1 MLTNLLSWWD
11 HTVWQTDIRSLPE
24 WKRKLL
30 LFLRGTQLLV
40 SELLEGNNKLY
51 AMGLV
56 YMTILSLVP
65 LLAVMFSVLKGFGVH
80 NQLQPL
86 LLNLLE
92 PLGEKGVE
100 ITTTILSF
108 VDNIKVGVLGAVG
121 LGLLMFTVVSLIR
134 QVEEAFNSTWRVR
147 KLRPLLERF
156 SHYISVLMVGP
167 LLIFSAIGLSQS
179 VEHMD
184 IYKQVVETDTG
195 AFLYN
200 MLSVYLPFI
209 MTVLGITFVYM
220 FVPNTRVKFS
230 AALFG
235 ATIASILFKVAT
247 VVFTL
252 FIVGSTKYAAIYSA
266 FATIIILFIW
276 IYIIWLI
283 LLFGSSI
290 AFYYQHSEKML
301 FLYRDEELSPY
312 ESETLALQILVIV
325 SRAYYA
331 KQPAVSLE
339 NISQQLQLPDDLVDK
354 MVFLLEQGGFL
365 KIVDDD
371 EQTLLPGRPPEE
383 TTSADLLAYI
393 HDSNKERTK
402 RADTVTDSNI
412 IDVLRVAEDVALDA
426 IKGVT
431 IKQLAMSED
440 LIVNESG
447 SAIVSTKNNECI

>member
-11 HTVWQTDIRSLPE
+11 HNVWQVDVRSLSG

-30 LFLRGTQLLV
+30 LFLRGLQLLIAD
-40 SELLEGNNKLY
+40 LLEGHNKLY

-121 LGLLMFTVVSLIR
+121 LGLLLFTVVSLIR
-134 QVEEAFNSTWRVR
+134 QIEVAFNSTWRVR
-147 KLRPLLERF
+147 KLRPLIERF

-179 VEHMD
+179 VEH
-184 IYKQVVETDTG
+184 ISLFRQVIETDTG
-195 AFLYN
+195 AFFYN
-200 MLSVYLPFI
+200 MMSVYLPFF
-209 MTVLGITFVYM
+209 MTVFGITFVYM
-220 FVPNTRVKFS
+220 FVPNTRVKFT

-235 ATIASILFKVAT
+235 ATIATLLFRVASF
-247 VVFTL
+247 VFTL
-252 FIVGSTKYAAIYSA
+252 FIAGSTKYDAIYSA

-283 LLFGSSI
+283 LLLGSSI
-290 AFYYQHSEKML
+290 AYYFQHSEKML

-312 ESETLALQILVIV
+312 ESEALALQIMVIV
-325 SRAYYA
+325 TRNYYA
-331 KQPAVSLE
+331 EKPPVGLE
-339 NISQQLQLPDDLVDK
+339 AISQQLQLPDDLVET
-354 MVFLLEQGGFL
+354 MVYQLEKGGYL
-365 KIVDDD
+365 TIIDNDD
-371 EQTLLPGRPPEE
+371 QSLLPGCPPEE
-383 TTSADLLAYI
+383 TTSAELLAYI
-393 HDSNKERTK
+393 HDSKKERTK
-402 RADTVTDSNI
+402 RADATTDRNV
-412 IDVLRVAEDVALDA
+412 IDILRVAETQALGA
-426 IKGVT
+426 IKSVT
-431 IKQLAMSED
+431 IKQLASSDELLLSE
-440 LIVNESG
+440 NEVLAAG
-447 SAIVSTKNNECI
+447 IAKE

>member
-1 MLTNLLSWWD
+1 MISNLLSWWD
-11 HTVWQTDIRSLPE
+11 HTIWQTDVRSLPD
-24 WKRKLL
+24 WKRRLL
-30 LFLRGTQLLV
+30 LFLRGTQMLI
-40 SELLEGNNKLY
+40 SDLLEGHNKLY

-80 NQLQPL
+80 NQLHPL
-86 LLNLLE
+86 LLSLLE
-92 PLGEKGVE
+92 PLGEKGIE

-121 LGLLMFTVVSLIR
+121 LGLLLFTVVSLIR

-147 KLRPLLERF
+147 KLRPLHERF

-167 LLIFSAIGLSQS
+167 VLIFSAIGLSQS
-179 VEHMD
+179 VQHID
-184 IYKQVVETDTG
+184 LYRQVVETETG

-200 MLSVYLPFI
+200 LLSIYLPFI

-220 FVPNTRVKFS
+220 FVPNTRVKFT

-235 ATIASILFKVAT
+235 ATIATLLFKIVT
-247 VVFTL
+247 VVFAL
-252 FIVGSTKYAAIYSA
+252 FIVGSTKYDAIYSA

-290 AFYYQHSEKML
+290 AFYYQHSEKLL
-301 FLYRDEELSPY
+301 FLYRDEDLSPY
-312 ESETLALQILVIV
+312 ESETLAMQILVIV
-325 SRAYYA
+325 ARAYYE
-331 KQPAVSLE
+331 KQPAVSLG
-339 NISQQLQLPDDLVDK
+339 NISRQLQLPDDLVEK
-354 MVFLLEQGGFL
+354 MVFLLERGGYL

-393 HDSNKERTK
+393 HDSKKERTK
-402 RADTVTDSNI
+402 RAGTMTDRNI

-426 IKGVT
+426 VKGIT
-431 IKQLAMSED
+431 IKQLAISED
-440 LIVNESG
+440 LLLNENS
-447 SAIVSTKNNECI
+447 SLISNTK

>member
-11 HTVWQTDIRSLPE
+11 HNVWQVDVRSLSG

-30 LFLRGTQLLV
+30 LFLRGLQLLI
-40 SELLEGNNKLY
+40 SDLLEGHNKLY

-56 YMTILSLVP
+56 YITILSLVP

-121 LGLLMFTVVSLIR
+121 LGLLLFTVVSLIR
-134 QVEEAFNSTWRVR
+134 QIEVAFNSTWRVR
-147 KLRPLLERF
+147 KLRPLIERF

-179 VEHMD
+179 VEH
-184 IYKQVVETDTG
+184 ISLFRQVIETDTG
-195 AFLYN
+195 AFFYN
-200 MLSVYLPFI
+200 MMSVYLPFF
-209 MTVLGITFVYM
+209 MTVFGITFVYM
-220 FVPNTRVKFS
+220 FVPNTRVKFT

-235 ATIASILFKVAT
+235 ATIATLLFRVASF
-247 VVFTL
+247 VFTL
-252 FIVGSTKYAAIYSA
+252 FIAGSTKYDAIYSA

-283 LLFGSSI
+283 LLLGSSI
-290 AFYYQHSEKML
+290 AYYFQHSEKML

-312 ESETLALQILVIV
+312 ESEALALQIMVIV
-325 SRAYYA
+325 TRNYYA
-331 KQPAVSLE
+331 ERPPVGLE
-339 NISQQLQLPDDLVDK
+339 TISQQLQLPDDLVET
-354 MVFLLEQGGFL
+354 MVYQLEKGGYL
-365 KIVDDD
+365 TIIDNDD
-371 EQTLLPGRPPEE
+371 QSLLPGCPPEE
-383 TTSADLLAYI
+383 TTSAELLAYI
-393 HDSNKERTK
+393 HDSKKERTK
-402 RADTVTDSNI
+402 RSDATTDKNV
-412 IDVLRVAEDVALDA
+412 IDILRVAETQALGA

-431 IKQLAMSED
+431 IKQLASSDELLVSE
-440 LIVNESG
+440 NEALAAG
-447 SAIVSTKNNECI
+447 IAKE

>member
-11 HTVWQTDIRSLPE
+11 HNVWQVDVRSLSG

-30 LFLRGTQLLV
+30 LFLRGLQLLI
-40 SELLEGNNKLY
+40 SDLLEGHNKLY

-56 YMTILSLVP
+56 YITILSLVP

-121 LGLLMFTVVSLIR
+121 LGLLLFTVVSLIR
-134 QVEEAFNSTWRVR
+134 QIEVAFNSTWRVR
-147 KLRPLLERF
+147 KLRPLIERF

-179 VEHMD
+179 VEH
-184 IYKQVVETDTG
+184 ISLFRQVIETDTG
-195 AFLYN
+195 AFFYN
-200 MLSVYLPFI
+200 MMSVYLPFF
-209 MTVLGITFVYM
+209 MTVFGITFVYM
-220 FVPNTRVKFS
+220 FVPNTRVKFT

-235 ATIASILFKVAT
+235 ATIATLLFRVASF
-247 VVFTL
+247 VFTL
-252 FIVGSTKYAAIYSA
+252 FIAGSTKYDAIYSA

-283 LLFGSSI
+283 LLLGSSI
-290 AFYYQHSEKML
+290 AYYFQHSEKML

-312 ESETLALQILVIV
+312 ESEALALQIMVIV
-325 SRAYYA
+325 TRNYYA
-331 KQPAVSLE
+331 ERPPVGLE
-339 NISQQLQLPDDLVDK
+339 TISQQLQLPDDLVET
-354 MVFLLEQGGFL
+354 MVYQLEKGGYL
-365 KIVDDD
+365 TIIDNDD
-371 EQTLLPGRPPEE
+371 QSLLPGCPPEE
-383 TTSADLLAYI
+383 TTSAELLAYI
-393 HDSNKERTK
+393 HDSKKERTK
-402 RADTVTDSNI
+402 RSDATTDKNV
-412 IDVLRVAEDVALDA
+412 IDILRVAETHALGA
-426 IKGVT
+426 IEGVT
-431 IKQLAMSED
+431 IKQLASSDE
-440 LIVNESG
+440 LLVSGNEALAAG
-447 SAIVSTKNNECI
+447 IAKE

>member
-11 HTVWQTDIRSLPE
+11 HNVWQVDVRSLSG

-30 LFLRGTQLLV
+30 LFLRGLQLLI
-40 SELLEGNNKLY
+40 SDLLEGHNKLY

-56 YMTILSLVP
+56 YITILSLVP

-121 LGLLMFTVVSLIR
+121 LGLLLFTVVSLIR
-134 QVEEAFNSTWRVR
+134 QIEVAFNSTWRVR
-147 KLRPLLERF
+147 KLRPLIERF

-179 VEHMD
+179 VEH
-184 IYKQVVETDTG
+184 ISLFRQVIETDTG
-195 AFLYN
+195 AFFYN
-200 MLSVYLPFI
+200 MMSVYLPFF
-209 MTVLGITFVYM
+209 MTVFGITFVYM
-220 FVPNTRVKFS
+220 FVPNTRVKFT

-235 ATIASILFKVAT
+235 ATIATLLFRVASF
-247 VVFTL
+247 VFTL
-252 FIVGSTKYAAIYSA
+252 FIAGSTKYDAIYSA

-283 LLFGSSI
+283 LLLGSSI
-290 AFYYQHSEKML
+290 AYYFQHSEKML

-312 ESETLALQILVIV
+312 ESEALALQIMVIV
-325 SRAYYA
+325 TRNYYA
-331 KQPAVSLE
+331 ERPPVGLE
-339 NISQQLQLPDDLVDK
+339 TISQQLQLPDDLVET
-354 MVFLLEQGGFL
+354 MVYQLEKGGYL
-365 KIVDDD
+365 TIIDNDD
-371 EQTLLPGRPPEE
+371 QSLLPGCPPEE
-383 TTSADLLAYI
+383 TTSAELLAYI
-393 HDSNKERTK
+393 HDSKKERTK
-402 RADTVTDSNI
+402 RSDATTDKNV
-412 IDVLRVAEDVALDA
+412 IDILRVAETHALGA
-426 IKGVT
+426 IEGVT
-431 IKQLAMSED
+431 IKQLASSDELLVSE
-440 LIVNESG
+440 NEALAAG
-447 SAIVSTKNNECI
+447 IAKE

>member
-11 HTVWQTDIRSLPE
+11 HNVWQVDVRSLSG

-30 LFLRGTQLLV
+30 LFLRGLQLLI
-40 SELLEGNNKLY
+40 SDLLEGHNKLY

-56 YMTILSLVP
+56 YITILSLVP

-121 LGLLMFTVVSLIR
+121 LGLLLFTVVSLIR
-134 QVEEAFNSTWRVR
+134 QIEVAFNSTWRVR
-147 KLRPLLERF
+147 KLRPLIERF

-179 VEHMD
+179 VEH
-184 IYKQVVETDTG
+184 ISLFRQVIETDTG
-195 AFLYN
+195 AFFYN
-200 MLSVYLPFI
+200 MMSVYLPFF
-209 MTVLGITFVYM
+209 MTVFGITFVYM
-220 FVPNTRVKFS
+220 FVPNTRVKFT

-235 ATIASILFKVAT
+235 ATIATLLFRVASF
-247 VVFTL
+247 VFTL
-252 FIVGSTKYAAIYSA
+252 FIAGSTKYDAIYSA

-283 LLFGSSI
+283 LLLGSSI
-290 AFYYQHSEKML
+290 AYYFQHSEKML

-312 ESETLALQILVIV
+312 ESEALALQIMVIV
-325 SRAYYA
+325 TRNYYA
-331 KQPAVSLE
+331 ERPPVGLE
-339 NISQQLQLPDDLVDK
+339 TISQQLQLPDDLVET
-354 MVFLLEQGGFL
+354 MVYQLEKGGYL
-365 KIVDDD
+365 TIIDNDD
-371 EQTLLPGRPPEE
+371 QSLLPGCPPEE
-383 TTSADLLAYI
+383 TTSAELLAYI
-393 HDSNKERTK
+393 HDSKKERTK
-402 RADTVTDSNI
+402 RSDATTDKNV
-412 IDVLRVAEDVALDA
+412 IDILRVAETHALGA
-426 IKGVT
+426 IEGVT
-431 IKQLAMSED
+431 IKQLASNDE
-440 LIVNESG
+440 LLVSGNEALAAG
-447 SAIVSTKNNECI
+447 IAKE

>member
-11 HTVWQTDIRSLPE
+11 HNVWQVDVRSLSG

-30 LFLRGTQLLV
+30 LFLRGLQLLI
-40 SELLEGNNKLY
+40 SDLLEGHNKLY

-121 LGLLMFTVVSLIR
+121 LGLLLFTVVSLIR
-134 QVEEAFNSTWRVR
+134 QIEVAFNSTWRVR
-147 KLRPLLERF
+147 KLRPLIERF

-179 VEHMD
+179 FEH
-184 IYKQVVETDTG
+184 ISLFRQVIETDTG
-195 AFLYN
+195 AFFYN
-200 MLSVYLPFI
+200 MMSVYLPFF
-209 MTVLGITFVYM
+209 MTVFGITFVYM
-220 FVPNTRVKFS
+220 FVPNTRVKFT

-235 ATIASILFKVAT
+235 ATITTLLFRVASF
-247 VVFTL
+247 VFTL
-252 FIVGSTKYAAIYSA
+252 FIAGSTKYDAIYSA

-283 LLFGSSI
+283 LLLGSSI
-290 AFYYQHSEKML
+290 AYYFQHSEKML

-312 ESETLALQILVIV
+312 ESEALALQIMVIV
-325 SRAYYA
+325 TRNYYA
-331 KQPAVSLE
+331 ERPPVGLE
-339 NISQQLQLPDDLVDK
+339 TISQQLQLPDDLVET
-354 MVFLLEQGGFL
+354 MVYQLEKGGYL
-365 KIVDDD
+365 TIIDNDD
-371 EQTLLPGRPPEE
+371 QSLLPGYPPEE
-383 TTSADLLAYI
+383 TTSAELLAYI
-393 HDSNKERTK
+393 HDSKKERTK
-402 RADTVTDSNI
+402 RSDATTDKNV
-412 IDVLRVAEDVALDA
+412 IDILRVAETQALGA

-431 IKQLAMSED
+431 IKQLASSDELLLSE
-440 LIVNESG
+440 NEALATG
-447 SAIVSTKNNECI
+447 IAKE

>member
-1 MLTNLLSWWD
+1 LLTNLLSWWD
-11 HTVWQTDIRSLPE
+11 HNVWQVDVRSLSG

-30 LFLRGTQLLV
+30 LFLRGLQLLI
-40 SELLEGNNKLY
+40 SDLLEGHNKLY

-121 LGLLMFTVVSLIR
+121 LGLLLFTVVSLIR
-134 QVEEAFNSTWRVR
+134 QIEVAFNSTWRVR
-147 KLRPLLERF
+147 KLRPLIERF

-179 VEHMD
+179 FEH
-184 IYKQVVETDTG
+184 ISLFRQVIETDTG
-195 AFLYN
+195 AFFYN
-200 MLSVYLPFI
+200 MMSVYLPFF
-209 MTVLGITFVYM
+209 MTVFGITFVYM
-220 FVPNTRVKFS
+220 FVPNTRVKFT

-235 ATIASILFKVAT
+235 ATITTLLFRVASF
-247 VVFTL
+247 VFTL
-252 FIVGSTKYAAIYSA
+252 FIAGSTKYDAIYSA

-283 LLFGSSI
+283 LLLGSSI
-290 AFYYQHSEKML
+290 AYYFQHSEKML

-312 ESETLALQILVIV
+312 ESEALALQIMVIV
-325 SRAYYA
+325 TRNYYA
-331 KQPAVSLE
+331 ERPPVGLE
-339 NISQQLQLPDDLVDK
+339 TISQQLQLPDDLVET
-354 MVFLLEQGGFL
+354 MVYQLEKGGYL
-365 KIVDDD
+365 TIIDNDD
-371 EQTLLPGRPPEE
+371 QSLLPGYPPEE
-383 TTSADLLAYI
+383 TTSAELLAYI
-393 HDSNKERTK
+393 HDSKKERTK
-402 RADTVTDSNI
+402 RSDATTDKNV
-412 IDVLRVAEDVALDA
+412 IDILRVAETQALGA

-431 IKQLAMSED
+431 IKQLASSDELLLSE
-440 LIVNESG
+440 NEALATG
-447 SAIVSTKNNECI
+447 IAKE

>member
-11 HTVWQTDIRSLPE
+11 QKVWQTDIRSLPE
-24 WKRKLL
+24 WKQKLL
-30 LFLRGTQLLV
+30 LFLRGTQLLI

-80 NQLQPL
+80 NQLEPL
-86 LLNLLE
+86 LLNLLA

-100 ITTTILSF
+100 ITATVLSF

-121 LGLLMFTVVSLIR
+121 LGLLLFTVVSLIR

-179 VEHMD
+179 VEHLEL
-184 IYKQVVETDTG
+184 YKQVVETETG

-200 MLSVYLPFI
+200 LLSIYLPFI

-235 ATIASILFKVAT
+235 ATIATLLFKVAT
-247 VVFTL
+247 IVFTL

-283 LLFGSSI
+283 LLFGSSV
-290 AFYYQHSEKML
+290 AFYYQHSGKLL
-301 FLYRDEELSPY
+301 FLYRDEDLSPY
-312 ESETLALQILVIV
+312 ESETVALQILVIV
-325 SRAYYA
+325 ARAYYD

-339 NISQQLQLPDDLVDK
+339 NISHQLQLPDDLVEK
-354 MVFLLEQGGFL
+354 MVLLLEQGGYL

-383 TTSADLLAYI
+383 TTTADLLAYI
-393 HDSNKERTK
+393 HDSSKERTK
-402 RADTVTDSNI
+402 RENTMTDRNI
-412 IDVLRVAEDVALDA
+412 VDVLRVAEDVALDA

-431 IKQLAMSED
+431 IKQLAISED

-447 SAIVSTKNNECI
+447 GVTAGAIKQ

>member
-1 MLTNLLSWWD
+1 MLTDLLSWWD
-11 HTVWQTDIRSLPE
+11 QNIWQTDVRGLPA

-30 LFLRGTQLLV
+30 LFLRGTQLLI
-40 SELLEGNNKLY
+40 SELLEGHNKLY

-80 NQLQPL
+80 NQLEPL
-86 LLNLLE
+86 LLNLLA
-92 PLGEKGVE
+92 PLGEKGIE
-100 ITTTILSF
+100 ITTTVLSF

-121 LGLLMFTVVSLIR
+121 LGLLLFTVVSLIR

-147 KLRPLLERF
+147 KLRPLHERF

-179 VEHMD
+179 VEHLD

-200 MLSVYLPFI
+200 LLSIYLPFI

-220 FVPNTRVKFS
+220 FVPNTRVRFS

-235 ATIASILFKVAT
+235 ATIATLLFKVAT

-301 FLYRDEELSPY
+301 FLYRDEDLSPY

-325 SRAYYA
+325 TRAYYK
-331 KQPAVSLE
+331 KQPAVSLG

-354 MVFLLEQGGFL
+354 MVLLLERGGYL
-365 KIVDDD
+365 TIVDDD

-383 TTSADLLAYI
+383 MTTADLLAYI
-393 HDSNKERTK
+393 HDSSKERTK
-402 RADTVTDSNI
+402 RVSTMADRNI
-412 IDVLRVAEDVALDA
+412 IDVLRIAEDVALDA

-431 IKQLAMSED
+431 IKQLAISED
-440 LIVNESG
+440 LIVNENSSIAA
-447 SAIVSTKNNECI
+447 SAIKQ

>member
-11 HTVWQTDIRSLPE
+11 HNVWQVDVRSLSG

-30 LFLRGTQLLV
+30 LFLRGLQLLI
-40 SELLEGNNKLY
+40 SDLLEGHNKLY

-56 YMTILSLVP
+56 YITILSLVP

-121 LGLLMFTVVSLIR
+121 LGLLLFTVVSLIR
-134 QVEEAFNSTWRVR
+134 QIEVAFNSTWRVR
-147 KLRPLLERF
+147 KLRPLIERF

-179 VEHMD
+179 VEH
-184 IYKQVVETDTG
+184 ISLFRQVIETDTG
-195 AFLYN
+195 AFFYN
-200 MLSVYLPFI
+200 MMSVYLPFF
-209 MTVLGITFVYM
+209 MTVFGITFVYM
-220 FVPNTRVKFS
+220 FVPNTRVKFT

-235 ATIASILFKVAT
+235 ATIATLLFRVASF
-247 VVFTL
+247 VFTL
-252 FIVGSTKYAAIYSA
+252 FIAGSTKYDAIYSA

-283 LLFGSSI
+283 LLLGSSI
-290 AFYYQHSEKML
+290 AYYFQHSEKML

-312 ESETLALQILVIV
+312 ESEALALQIMVIV
-325 SRAYYA
+325 TRNYYA
-331 KQPAVSLE
+331 ERPPVGLE
-339 NISQQLQLPDDLVDK
+339 TISQQLQLPDDLVET
-354 MVFLLEQGGFL
+354 MVYQLEKGGYL
-365 KIVDDD
+365 TIIDNDD
-371 EQTLLPGRPPEE
+371 QSLLPGCPPEE
-383 TTSADLLAYI
+383 TTSAELLAYI
-393 HDSNKERTK
+393 HDSKKERTK
-402 RADTVTDSNI
+402 RSDATTDKNV
-412 IDVLRVAEDVALDA
+412 IDILRVAETHALGA
-426 IKGVT
+426 IEGVT
-431 IKQLAMSED
+431 IKQLASSDE
-440 LIVNESG
+440 LLVSG
-447 SAIVSTKNNECI
+447 NGALAAGIAKE

>member
-11 HTVWQTDIRSLPE
+11 HNVWQVDVRSLSG

-30 LFLRGTQLLV
+30 LFLRGLQLLI
-40 SELLEGNNKLY
+40 SDLLEGHNKLY

-121 LGLLMFTVVSLIR
+121 LGLLLFTVVSLIR
-134 QVEEAFNSTWRVR
+134 QIEVAFNSTWRVR
-147 KLRPLLERF
+147 KLRPLIERF

-179 VEHMD
+179 FEH
-184 IYKQVVETDTG
+184 ISLFRQVIETDTG
-195 AFLYN
+195 AFFYN
-200 MLSVYLPFI
+200 MMSVYLPFF
-209 MTVLGITFVYM
+209 MTVFGITFVYM
-220 FVPNTRVKFS
+220 FVPNTRVKFT

-235 ATIASILFKVAT
+235 ATITTLLFRVASF
-247 VVFTL
+247 VFTL
-252 FIVGSTKYAAIYSA
+252 FIAGSTKYDAIYSA

-283 LLFGSSI
+283 LLLGSSI
-290 AFYYQHSEKML
+290 AYYFQHSEKML

-312 ESETLALQILVIV
+312 ESEALALQIMVIV
-325 SRAYYA
+325 TRNYYA
-331 KQPAVSLE
+331 ERPPVGLE
-339 NISQQLQLPDDLVDK
+339 TISQQLQLPDDLVET
-354 MVFLLEQGGFL
+354 MVYQLEKGGYL
-365 KIVDDD
+365 TIIDNDD
-371 EQTLLPGRPPEE
+371 QSLLPGCPPEE
-383 TTSADLLAYI
+383 TTSAELLAYI
-393 HDSNKERTK
+393 HDSKKERTK
-402 RADTVTDSNI
+402 RSDATTDKNV
-412 IDVLRVAEDVALDA
+412 IDILRVAETQALGA

-431 IKQLAMSED
+431 IKQLASSDELLLSE
-440 LIVNESG
+440 NEALATG
-447 SAIVSTKNNECI
+447 IAKE

>member
-11 HTVWQTDIRSLPE
+11 ENVWQTDLTSLPA

-40 SELLEGNNKLY
+40 SDLLEGHNKLY

-134 QVEEAFNSTWRVR
+134 QVEVAFNSTWRVR
-147 KLRPLLERF
+147 KLRPLVERF

-167 LLIFSAIGLSQS
+167 VLIFSAIGLSQS
-179 VEHMD
+179 VEH
-184 IYKQVVETDTG
+184 ISLFRQVIETDTG
-195 AFLYN
+195 AFFYN
-200 MLSVYLPFI
+200 LVSVYLPFF
-209 MTVLGITFVYM
+209 MTVFGITFVYM
-220 FVPNTRVKFS
+220 FVPNTRVKFT

-235 ATIASILFKVAT
+235 ATIATLLFRVASF
-247 VVFTL
+247 VFTL
-252 FIVGSTKYAAIYSA
+252 FIAGSTKYDAIYSA

-283 LLFGSSI
+283 LLLGSSI
-290 AFYYQHSEKML
+290 AYYFQHSGKLL
-301 FLYRDEELSPY
+301 FLYRDEKLSPY
-312 ESETLALQILVIV
+312 ESEALALQIMVIV
-325 SRAYYA
+325 TRNYYA
-331 KQPAVSLE
+331 ERPPVGLE
-339 NISQQLQLPDDLVDK
+339 AISHQLQLPDDLVEA
-354 MVFLLEQGGFL
+354 MVYQLEKGGYL
-365 KIVDDD
+365 TIVDND
-371 EQTLLPGRPPEE
+371 EQSLLPGSPPEE

-402 RADTVTDSNI
+402 RADASTEMNI
-412 IDVLRVAEDVALDA
+412 INLLRVAEDEALDA
-426 IKGVT
+426 IKNVT

-440 LIVNESG
+440 LLLGGNDTLNVN
-447 SAIVSTKNNECI
+447 T

>member
-11 HTVWQTDIRSLPE
+11 HNVWQVDVRSLSG

-30 LFLRGTQLLV
+30 LFLRGLQLLI
-40 SELLEGNNKLY
+40 SDLLEGHNKLY

-121 LGLLMFTVVSLIR
+121 LGLLLFTVVSLIR
-134 QVEEAFNSTWRVR
+134 QIEVAFNSTWRVR
-147 KLRPLLERF
+147 KLRPLIERF

-179 VEHMD
+179 FEH
-184 IYKQVVETDTG
+184 ISLFRQVIETDTG
-195 AFLYN
+195 AFFYN
-200 MLSVYLPFI
+200 MMSVYLPFF
-209 MTVLGITFVYM
+209 MTVFGITFVYM
-220 FVPNTRVKFS
+220 FVPNTRVKFT

-235 ATIASILFKVAT
+235 ATIATLLFMVASF
-247 VVFTL
+247 VFTL
-252 FIVGSTKYAAIYSA
+252 FIAGSTKYDAIYSA

-283 LLFGSSI
+283 LLLGSSI
-290 AFYYQHSEKML
+290 AYYFQHSEKML

-312 ESETLALQILVIV
+312 ESEALALQIMVIV
-325 SRAYYA
+325 TRNYYA
-331 KQPAVSLE
+331 ERPPVGLE
-339 NISQQLQLPDDLVDK
+339 TISQQLQLPDDLVET
-354 MVFLLEQGGFL
+354 MVYQLEKGGYL
-365 KIVDDD
+365 TIIDNDD
-371 EQTLLPGRPPEE
+371 QSLLPGCPPEE
-383 TTSADLLAYI
+383 TTSAELLAYI
-393 HDSNKERTK
+393 HDSKKERTK
-402 RADTVTDSNI
+402 RSDATTDKNV
-412 IDVLRVAEDVALDA
+412 IDILRVAETQALGA

-431 IKQLAMSED
+431 IKQLASSDELLLSE
-440 LIVNESG
+440 NEALATG
-447 SAIVSTKNNECI
+447 IAKE